1 MELEAGPSHL
11 SLEES
16 ENSRGEDQGLVA
28 TSGSLSLEV
37 APATT
42 PVGKGAGGKKRKSVT
57 PTTCAKPTSVAKMST
72 GGRRGKETKG
82 RKADGF
88 GGGPLCGPHSAGSA
102 TEKESERRRKLV
114 LSKGARKEF
123 SGSQSPLE
131 LSKSAEG
138 RDSKSNDV
146 DSDAMVIDSA
156 AEGSIPEWEAQ
167 TPELGSQKVVLR
179 KKKEEDSRKTLA
191 SEKRM
196 DFEGLVNESGLS
208 GNVSVVLERDPALDE
223 QALALNKKACNADDD
238 ALEGKNQSILRGS
251 LIFYFEKNFF

>member
-1 MELEAGPSHL
+1 M
-11 SLEES
+11 SLEGS
-16 ENSRGEDQGLVA
+16 ENSRGGDQSLIA

-57 PTTCAKPTSVAKMST
+57 PTMCAKPTSVAKMST

-82 RKADGF
+82 RKAEGF
-88 GGGPLCGPHSAGSA
+88 GGGPLCGPQSMESAIA
-102 TEKESERRRKLV
+102 KESERRRKFV
-114 LSKGARKEF
+114 LSKGARKEI

-131 LSKSAEG
+131 LSKSAER

-156 AEGSIPEWEAQ
+156 AEESIPEWEAQ

-179 KKKEEDSRKTLA
+179 KRKEEDSRKSLA
-191 SEKRM
+191 SERQI
-196 DFEGLVNESGLS
+196 DFEGLVSGSGLS
-208 GNVSVVLERDPALDE
+208 GKVSVVLERDPALDE

-238 ALEGKNQSILRGS
+238 ALEGKNQSIPRGS
-251 LIFYFEKNFF
+251 